1 MFLTLQSLILV
12 DMLQWGVTLCQQ
24 CNLNISTDQK
34 LQHLLLF
41 RSFLF
46 VSYDNAQPCWHNIE
60 VFLSHVS
67 LSLSLYVLLSSDLL

>member
-12 DMLQWGVTLCQQ
+12 DMFQWGVTLCQQ
-24 CNLNISTDQK
+24 CNLISTDQK